1 MKNLTKIIFS
11 LIFILVATVSFNSL
25 SADATNEKVSK
36 IHNVS
41 NPEFCKNKN
50 FPYVLSNGLT
60 IGANKKL
67 CVPVI
72 LKGKS
77 EIYLFGGPFMEGE
90 MQFTIT
96 GNKDTFMYYK
106 DSGRGGDTLQ
116 LVGVRPNGEVFLEE
130 EIANGVGINAEF
142 LSPSIIEI
150 DIERYNENYIAMGD
164 RFTGLFDTKY
174 YHLTKD
180 GEMKEIDY
188 IDQEFADLA
197 KKGQLKWVPGNIG
210 MNYKSLKANIKGT
223 LEYGEIP
230 FYTTRKASYAFPPKN
245 KLEGTE
251 PVNAIGKNTII
262 TGSKKELTEKL
273 QKYFGKPVAEQ
284 INGNSYVYAYKAGQY
299 YVVIDGDGKSKES
312 YLNIGTKNGINI
324 LFWPFDGGIK

>member
-1 MKNLTKIIFS
+1 MRNLIKITLS

-36 IHNVS
+36 IHRVS
-41 NPEFCKNKN
+41 DPEFCKNKS
-50 FPYVLSNGLT
+50 FPAELSNGLT
-60 IGANKKL
+60 IGVNKGL

-72 LKGKS
+72 LKGKNEVYS
-77 EIYLFGGPFMEGE
+77 FGGPFMEGE
-90 MQFTIT
+90 LQFTIT

-106 DSGRGGDTLQ
+106 DSGRGGDSLE
-116 LVGVRPNGEVFLEE
+116 LVGVRSNGEIFLEK
-130 EIANGVGINAEF
+130 EIDNGVGINAEF

-150 DIERYNENYIAMGD
+150 GIERYNEEYVAMSD

-174 YHLTKD
+174 YLLTKD

-230 FYTTRKASYAFPPKN
+230 FYMTPKASYAFPPKN

-251 PVNAIGKNTII
+251 VVNAIGKKAII
-262 TGSKKELTEKL
+262 TGSRKELTEKL
-273 QKYFGKPVAEQ
+273 LKYFGKPVAEN
-284 INGNSYVYAYKAGQY
+284 INGYSYVYAYKAGQY
-299 YVVIDGDGKSKES
+299 YVVIDGDGKSKEARI
-312 YLNIGTKNGINI
+312 YIGSKYGINI
-324 LFWPFDGGIK
+324 LFWPMDGGIE